1 MPAVEERT
9 NIVVYETKL
18 YKDVKTGFTI
28 FQKDD
33 LLWAKITPCM
43 QNGKSFV
50 ANIFS
55 YDKIDD
61 SAEIETKTKTRI
73 EAILEK
79 ARNGEI

>member
-1 MPAVEERT
+1 MPAVEEWT

-33 LLWAKITPCM
+33 
-43 QNGKSFV
+43 SV
-50 ANIFS
+50 
-55 YDKIDD
+55 
-61 SAEIETKTKTRI
+61 EIETKTKARI